1 MIGFHPQHVQD
12 SATSKQKWEK
22 QHTNVALGA
31 DWMIFDHDEKQIQ
44 NHANSLGVPR
54 CFRWWHFPKTPIR
67 KRTYIPGLQVHT
79 RKTYQMHDP
88 MIFCAIYVYI
98 YIYIHIYIPITI
110 GDIYIYIYDIYHN
123 FPIMI
128 TISPMITANPRVFQ
142 PIGESPPRDRTS
154 RSQRLNFR
162 TISWLAGVANISSLG
177 EAEALLR
184 PWYGWIYWMRSRLRR
199 TFLRGQEAVLEK
211 ISPL

>member
-1 MIGFHPQHVQD
+1 MWRWVQIGWFLTTMKNRSKIMPTPWVYHVVLGGDIFQKHQFENARIFQGCKYIRAKHTKCMIQWFFVLY
-12 SATSKQKWEK
+12 T
-22 QHTNVALGA
+22 
-31 DWMIFDHDEKQIQ
+31 
-44 NHANSLGVPR
+44 
-54 CFRWWHFPKTPIR
+54 
-67 KRTYIPGLQVHT
+67 
-79 RKTYQMHDP
+79 
-88 MIFCAIYVYI
+88 YI
-98 YIYIHIYIPITI
+98 YIFTFPLLLV
-110 GDIYIYIYDIYHN
+110 IYIYDIYHN